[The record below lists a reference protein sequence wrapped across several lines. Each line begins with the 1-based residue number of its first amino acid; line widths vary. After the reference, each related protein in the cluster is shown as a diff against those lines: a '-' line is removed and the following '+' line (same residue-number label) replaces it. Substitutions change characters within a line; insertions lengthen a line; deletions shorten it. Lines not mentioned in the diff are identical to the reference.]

1 MPSIYRYKEK
11 LVRCFGMN
19 RLKEKNINDKIDLS
33 YYENILK
40 NVDDLVLKE
49 LVRILNNGLCNGLI
63 DYADENNVK
72 LELNMYNNLWI
83 SIKTKNNYICNFTI
97 LENEDKTK
105 AKAYSGKCSK

>member
-1 MPSIYRYKEK
+1 MSRE
-11 LVRCFGMN
+11 LELM
-19 RLKEKNINDKIDLS
+19 EDKNGYKIDLT
-33 YYENILK
+33 YYKNILK

-49 LVRILNNGLCNGLI
+49 LVRILNNGLNKGLI

-83 SIKTKNNYICNFTI
+83 TIKTKNNYICNFTI

-105 AKAYSGKCSK
+105 AKACSGKCGK

>member
-1 MPSIYRYKEK
+1 MPSIYIYKEK

-33 YYENILK
+33 YYKNILK

-49 LVRILNNGLCNGLI
+49 LVRILNNGLNKGLI

-83 SIKTKNNYICNFTI
+83 TIKTKNNYICNFTI

-105 AKAYSGKCSK
+105 AKACSGKCGK